1 MQNLIF
7 IIGLIILLFIFWGVY
22 KEISYSNFQQNM
34 KTGDACFFYVGEI
47 KYFGFIQEIQGDTL
61 VCKNAYN
68 SYSIL
73 KSNCYPV

>member
-7 IIGLIILLFIFWGVY
+7 IIGLIILLFILWGVY

-34 KTGDACFFYVGEI
+34 KKGDACFFYVGEI